1 MILKLTAKTAI
12 ILIKIYRTAVSPYH
26 LPVCRFV
33 PSCSRYAE
41 ESIRKYGVI
50 RGGHRALRRLL
61 RCHPFSSES
70 GYDPVR

>member
-1 MILKLTAKTAI
+1 MISKILAKTAI

-41 ESIRKYGVI
+41 EAILKHGI
-50 RGGHRALRRLL
+50 
-61 RCHPFSSES
+61 FI
-70 GYDPVR
+70 